1 MQLIMIA
8 ISIHIKGVIMISINE
23 MKTIRI
29 LKEQMVSL
37 KSKREALASSL
48 AEVDKELLILS
59 EVLAVIREKHINA
72 NDS

>member
-1 MQLIMIA
+1 
-8 ISIHIKGVIMISINE
+8 MISINE

-29 LKEQMVSL
+29 LKEQMVAL
-37 KSKREALASSL
+37 KSKREALSSNL

-59 EVLAVIREKHINA
+59 EVLAALRVKYGNA